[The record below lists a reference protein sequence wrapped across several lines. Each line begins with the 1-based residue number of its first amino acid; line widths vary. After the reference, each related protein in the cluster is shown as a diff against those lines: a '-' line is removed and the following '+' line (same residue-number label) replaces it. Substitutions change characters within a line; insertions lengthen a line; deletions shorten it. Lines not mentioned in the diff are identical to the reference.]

1 MRNEAIR
8 QRIASFPRWHYRF
21 DLKGELTPI
30 FEDRFANRHEQRKKY
45 FFDPLVQLVGGSLA
59 GKRVLDLGCNAGFW
73 SLCAARA
80 GCDYVLGID
89 GRQMHVDQA
98 NFVFEVE
105 EVERDRYSFVA
116 ADVFEIDF
124 REFGRFDIVLC
135 LGLMYHV
142 SKHMEL
148 MEKISEVN
156 DDVLLIDTS
165 LSKLPG
171 SCFEV
176 RRDQPD
182 EPRSA
187 VDHRLVMAPTW
198 EAVRDLTQEFGYTMA
213 TLKPRFD
220 SYEGA
225 RDYRRRRRAFL
236 CAKRTDVSRV
246 PAEIEHAPPEVLE
259 RPEERASSSPGKRE
273 GAEASRLEGWMRRT
287 DLALSE
293 LFTSRRWKLA
303 NALGDTSRRVLRGD
317 RGATAEDRLLAIRD
331 EFHAWLEEPAR
342 NPAKRGLN
350 RAAGRPKRPR

>member
-1 MRNEAIR
+1 
-8 QRIASFPRWHYRF
+8 
-21 DLKGELTPI
+21 
-30 FEDRFANRHEQRKKY
+30 
-45 FFDPLVQLVGGSLA
+45 
-59 GKRVLDLGCNAGFW
+59 
-73 SLCAARA
+73 
-80 GCDYVLGID
+80 
-89 GRQMHVDQA
+89 MHVDQA
-98 NFVFEVE
+98 NFVFEVKG
-105 EVERDRYSFVA
+105 VERDKYDFVA
-116 ADVFEIDF
+116 GDLFGIDF
-124 REFGRFDIVLC
+124 RAFGRFDIVLC

-213 TLKPRFD
+213 ALKPRFD
-220 SYEGA
+220 DYEGA

-259 RPEERASSSPGKRE
+259 RPGERTSNSSGERD
-273 GAEASRLEGWMRRT
+273 GTEAGRLEDWMRRT
-287 DLALSE
+287 DLAVSE
-293 LFTSRRWKLA
+293 LFASRRWKLA
-303 NALGDTSRRVLRGD
+303 NALGETGRKVLRRD
-317 RGATAEDRLLAIRD
+317 RGPTAEDRLLAIKN
-331 EFHAWLEEPAR
+331 EFHAWLEEPAGNR
-342 NPAKRGLN
+342 AKRGSG
-350 RAAGRPKRPR
+350 RSAKRPKKPR